1 MSGSERDAAPV
12 GNGAER
18 ESEYSDL
25 SIECIDCGHDF
36 VWSAGAQTFFHD
48 KGLIH
53 PPKRCKQC
61 KRAKNRRLA
70 AVERARLNGQPAM
83 IKVAATCAMCEKRTT
98 IPFYPSQGRP
108 VYCRSCF
115 EAARGKVGA
124 AANG

>member
-1 MSGSERDAAPV
+1 MSGSGLEEPRN

-18 ESEYSDL
+18 ETKYSDL
-25 SIECIDCGHDF
+25 SIECIDCGRDF

-48 KGLIH
+48 KGLINI
-53 PPKRCKQC
+53 PKRCKQC

-70 AVERARLNGQPAM
+70 AVERARLNGQPAL
-83 IKVAATCAMCEKRTT
+83 IKVAATCARCEKRTT

-108 VYCRSCF
+108 VYCRTCF
-115 EAARGKVGA
+115 EAARGELGA